1 MKKRVFTEFL
11 FIWLER
17 TTLRYAFLLF
27 FYSFLGDFWGLLVSM
42 FVYMFFYFLWFLL
55 KISLVLVSFSSLI
68 YLYSCFDSCWMLIC
82 LHSPSSGPIIS
93 NMRCGL
99 DEFVLSIPIV
109 FCFSPFSPVP
119 STLPEC
125 IIFSSVSKEGKQSS
139 RRDFLGGWQ
148 RFIVKGTIQR

>member
-1 MKKRVFTEFL
+1 
-11 FIWLER
+11 
-17 TTLRYAFLLF
+17 
-27 FYSFLGDFWGLLVSM
+27 
-42 FVYMFFYFLWFLL
+42 
-55 KISLVLVSFSSLI
+55 
-68 YLYSCFDSCWMLIC
+68 MLIC

-139 RRDFLGGWQ
+139 RRDFLGGAAVHCEGNNTEVVLF
-148 RFIVKGTIQR
+148 RSSRELYIQGNDGSH